1 MLSIS
6 ISIYFILQI
15 NDILGED
22 INRISPNESRALR
35 EKLCAFSIKYRAKSL
50 NFSYCIKKKKKD
62 KREKN
67 GKE

>member
-1 MLSIS
+1 MLSIF

-15 NDILGED
+15 NDILGGD

-35 EKLCAFSIKYRAKSL
+35 EKLCASSIKYRAKSL
-50 NFSYCIKKKKKD
+50 NFSYCIKKKKD